1 MSNDTPDEY
10 YDFVNT
16 AYWRTCSL
24 LLEETV
30 RKGFIAV
37 SRMFSA
43 TFFKG
48 SLSQISKVGSVY
60 PTLVILS
67 KFRMGQHR
75 DNGKT
80 YFTLQS

>member
-30 RKGFIAV
+30 RKGFSNFV
-37 SRMFSA
+37 D
-43 TFFKG
+43 
-48 SLSQISKVGSVY
+48 Y
-60 PTLVILS
+60 
-67 KFRMGQHR
+67 HR
-75 DNGKT
+75 
-80 YFTLQS
+80 YYIP

>member
-30 RKGFIAV
+30 RKG
-37 SRMFSA
+37 SR
-43 TFFKG
+43 G
-48 SLSQISKVGSVY
+48 SR
-60 PTLVILS
+60 ILS
-67 KFRMGQHR
+67 II
-75 DNGKT
+75 T
-80 YFTLQS
+80 AIT

>member
-30 RKGFIAV
+30 RKGSLELSLEICP
-37 SRMFSA
+37 
-43 TFFKG
+43 
-48 SLSQISKVGSVY
+48 LSQFVHI
-60 PTLVILS
+60 
-67 KFRMGQHR
+67 
-75 DNGKT
+75 
-80 YFTLQS
+80 

>member
-30 RKGFIAV
+30 RKGFPDRFIKWGA
-37 SRMFSA
+37 SIRCSFCPNSA
-43 TFFKG
+43 WGRIET
-48 SLSQISKVGSVY
+48 
-60 PTLVILS
+60 
-67 KFRMGQHR
+67 MGR
-75 DNGKT
+75 RIRLYSPNEP
-80 YFTLQS
+80 

>member
-30 RKGFIAV
+30 RKG
-37 SRMFSA
+37 
-43 TFFKG
+43 
-48 SLSQISKVGSVY
+48 SLELS
-60 PTLVILS
+60 LEFCRLS
-67 KFRMGQHR
+67 KILPHS
-75 DNGKT
+75 D
-80 YFTLQS
+80 

>member
-37 SRMFSA
+37 SRMFSV

-48 SLSQISKVGSVY
+48 SLSPIYKVGCVY
-60 PTLVILS
+60 PMVILS
-67 KFRMGQHR
+67 EFRMGQNR

-80 YFTLQS
+80 HSTLQS

>member
-30 RKGFIAV
+30 REGFSNFV
-37 SRMFSA
+37 D
-43 TFFKG
+43 
-48 SLSQISKVGSVY
+48 Y
-60 PTLVILS
+60 HP
-67 KFRMGQHR
+67 
-75 DNGKT
+75 
-80 YFTLQS
+80 